1 MKSIIISEAALEMAR
16 IQLIAQLSKAM
27 REREEKIR
35 AGNVAGMSADPE
47 TVAHYHVTDIFQK
60 VTLG

>member
-1 MKSIIISEAALEMAR
+1 MKAIIISEAALELAR
-16 IQLIAQLSKAM
+16 SQLIEKLSKAM

-35 AGNVAGMSADPE
+35 TGNVVGMAADPE
-47 TVAHYHVTDIFQK
+47 TVANYHVTDVFQK